1 MKVIA
6 DTNVFI
12 AVALNE
18 PEKARIIR
26 LTEAHDLSAPDVLPF
41 EIGNALSAMLKRRI
55 LSAEEVIAAWDS
67 VNEIPVELCKID
79 IRYALEVA
87 SQKKI
92 YAYDAYFVVCALQ
105 ERVPLITLDRRLEK
119 IARELNIMILE

>member
-18 PEKARIIR
+18 PEKARIVR
-26 LTEAHDLSAPDVLPF
+26 LTKDHDLAAPDVLPF
-41 EIGNALSAMLKRRI
+41 EIGNALSAMLKRRT
-55 LSAEEVIAAWDS
+55 LNFEEVMAAWDS
-67 VNEIPVELCKID
+67 VNDIPVELCTID
-79 IRYALEVA
+79 IRFALEVA

-92 YAYDAYFVVCALQ
+92 YAYDAYFIVCAMQ
-105 ERVPLITLDRRLEK
+105 ARVPLLTLDRGLEQV
-119 IARELNIMILE
+119 ARELHVTILE